1 MKPHKLKPCTVIF
14 DGDDT
19 LWDTMPI
26 YTRAKNRF
34 FKLMQRRGCDRR
46 KVEEFFD
53 ERDANN
59 VALWGFSRKRF
70 WMSMLGTYE
79 HFRQDA
85 KGRGVSEVR
94 EEIAKL
100 SDKVFV
106 EAAGTMPYA
115 GQVLSLLG
123 RTCRLI
129 LLTKGDRAVQKQRLE
144 ASRLK
149 NHFDEIVIVSHKDP
163 DTFRRLVLKHHL
175 QPSLTWS
182 VGNSLRSDINPAL
195 VAGLRAIWVPRRT
208 WSYED
213 EQAVQRTGVIRVSSL
228 RSVPRIIQ
236 DKIEEANP
244 HDLPV

>member
-26 YTRAKNRF
+26 YTRAKRRF
-34 FKLMQRRGCDRR
+34 FSLMQRRGFDRR
-46 KVEEFFD
+46 KVEKFFD

-70 WMSMLGTYE
+70 RMSMLGTYD
-79 HFRQDA
+79 HFRRHA
-85 KGRGVSEVR
+85 SSGGVSGIR
-94 EEIAKL
+94 EEIANL

-106 EAAGTMPYA
+106 EAAGTTPYA

-123 RTCRLI
+123 LTCRLI
-129 LLTKGDRAVQKQRLE
+129 LLTMGDRAVQKQRLE
-144 ASRLK
+144 TSRLK
-149 NHFDEIVIVSHKDP
+149 NYFDEIVIVSHKDA

-175 QPSLTWS
+175 PPSQTWS

-213 EQAVQRTGVIRVSSL
+213 EQSIQRAGVVRISSL

-236 DKIEEANP
+236 DAIEKATP